1 MSPRRPTAALLFSA
15 FSARGV
21 IQTLVWHQYYYS
33 AFSARGVI
41 QTLVWHPVFCFGIFL
56 TICVHLGLSYISWQ
70 TCDHLINPEHV
81 WYIIPV
87 FLMFASTFKRTHWL
101 VPGYCLGQIPCLEI
115 SIAVVTSEPT
125 CWLLQPREDRSYPGQ
140 LFLWEME
147 SHRRRCIQPLPHSTI
162 RKPSVVLLG
171 LNGLVLHIFVPCLEF
186 LYQVGASSANS
197 NPGAGGH
204 KGRFSGKLLSQK
216 SGRDRLGIRAR
227 LTIG

>member
-1 MSPRRPTAALLFSA
+1 MDCDLHYLGLTIYIMYSFWVSLGWFYLLDIHCDYSLISPFRSVTQTPDCGMLVVHLSFISPLCGVAPTPDCGIIISA

-101 VPGYCLGQIPCLEI
+101 VPGYCLGQIALRGGMHRGDTLG
-115 SIAVVTSEPT
+115 AYVLT
-125 CWLLQPREDRSYPGQ
+125 CAAS
-140 LFLWEME
+140 
-147 SHRRRCIQPLPHSTI
+147 RR
-162 RKPSVVLLG
+162 
-171 LNGLVLHIFVPCLEF
+171 
-186 LYQVGASSANS
+186 
-197 NPGAGGH
+197 
-204 KGRFSGKLLSQK
+204 
-216 SGRDRLGIRAR
+216 
-227 LTIG
+227 